1 MSLRYRESM
10 HAAAAVL
17 LGMGIGVAL
26 LMWGDRPAPR
36 EVAVEPPP
44 NALTPPVVRSWRE
57 AARRVEESRGEP
69 VGRAAA
75 VIVPTELRHYG
86 DRRRFLAV
94 QVAESRAQDYEL
106 PHDYA
111 ELVQL
116 IDGGQMVEV
125 KPVGDDYVLY
135 GVGSS
140 VSDDPLTH
148 YDRATGA
155 DIPLY
160 ENYADFQDGD
170 AGMAESIGELKDKA
184 AGLQKDLRQL
194 KAPRLRKQRAAYLR
208 RRRALQA
215 QAKGTLAAVKVLEQ
229 RRRRVA
235 SFYDDYDK
243 RRMLVA
249 EYRLLADKAADFDGR
264 RYELRTPAGR
274 AQFKARLLSFLRPE
288 ARAVMLEIAH
298 DYHEHSGRPL
308 PVTSLI
314 RTERYQ
320 QKLGEVN
327 PNATQIAAPPHT
339 TGLAFDVYDHYMS
352 AAEQNELMQH
362 VARLEDE
369 GRVEALRETRDH
381 IHIFAFAD
389 GRRPAEALIA
399 RSLDAV
405 RPAVSVP
412 RRRAPAIGKRAATR
426 HPALSRAPT
435 RARPRVA
442 VPSRGNGLNTS
453 PGAPSPASRARSR
466 PRAAK
471 G

>member
-1 MSLRYRESM
+1 MKLRYRDSM
-10 HAAAAVL
+10 HAAAAIL
-17 LGMGIGVAL
+17 LGVGLAL
-26 LMWGDRPAPR
+26 ALVMWGDRPQQR

-57 AARRVEESRGEP
+57 AARRVEENRGEAM
-69 VGRAAA
+69 GRAAA
-75 VIVPTELRHYG
+75 VVVPTELRHYS

-94 QVAESRAQDYEL
+94 QVAESKAQEYDL

-111 ELVQL
+111 ELVEL
-116 IDGGQMVEV
+116 IANGQMVEV

-135 GVGSS
+135 GVGAS

-148 YDRATGA
+148 YDRATGS

-160 ENYADFQDGD
+160 ENYFDFQDAD
-170 AGMAESIGELKDKA
+170 AERAESIGELKGKA
-184 AGLQKDLRQL
+184 AGLQQDLRKL
-194 KAPRLRKQRAAYLR
+194 KAPRLRKQRPAYLR
-208 RRRALQA
+208 RRKALQA
-215 QAKGTLAAVKVLEQ
+215 QIRGTQAAVKVLEQ

-235 SFYDDYDK
+235 SFYDDHDK
-243 RRMLVA
+243 RRLLVA

-264 RYELRTPAGR
+264 SYDLRQPSGR

-288 ARAVMLEIAH
+288 AREVMLEIAR
-298 DYHEHSGRPL
+298 DYHAKSGRPL

-339 TGLAFDVYDHYMS
+339 TGLAFDVFDRYM
-352 AAEQNELMQH
+352 AAGEQNALMRFI
-362 VARLEDE
+362 AELEDE
-369 GRVEALRETRDH
+369 GRLEALRETRDH

-399 RSLDAV
+399 SSLASV
-405 RPAVSVP
+405 RPAVAPP
-412 RRRAPAIGKRAATR
+412 RRRAPAARKAAAKVST
-426 HPALSRAPT
+426 
-435 RARPRVA
+435 
-442 VPSRGNGLNTS
+442 SRGARAL
-453 PGAPSPASRARSR
+453 ASRARSQ
-466 PRAAK
+466 PRGAK
-471 G
+471 E